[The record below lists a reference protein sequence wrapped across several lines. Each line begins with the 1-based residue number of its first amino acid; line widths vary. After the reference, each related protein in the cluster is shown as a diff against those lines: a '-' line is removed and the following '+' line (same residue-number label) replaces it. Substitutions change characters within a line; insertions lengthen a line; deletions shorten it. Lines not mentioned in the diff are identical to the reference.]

1 MRSREMKKF
10 LFAELFPLRKKLT
23 FVMDYVILMGIFNL
37 MLFFNILL
45 SNFINIIV

>member
-1 MRSREMKKF
+1 MEKF
-10 LFAELFPLRKKLT
+10 LFAGLFLLHRKLT